1 VREYTAVK
9 QATRVATPPS
19 NVVFKELEAMAK
31 GHIQDWLQ
39 QLLEAEVTDFL
50 GRVKSERKGPVDGSP
65 GYRNGFGKPRR
76 LATSFGTMS
85 VQRPRV
91 RDTEDPF
98 ESKLLP
104 LFVRR
109 THELGAML
117 PELYLHGL
125 ARGDFEL
132 ALRGLLGDGAPLSES
147 SIDRLKAGWVG
158 EFAAWCRRDLSKLEI
173 VYVWADGIY
182 VKAGFE
188 KDKAC
193 LLVLI
198 GATRTGEKVLLALV
212 SGHRESEDGW
222 AEVLR
227 DLKARGLN
235 EPKLLCADGHLGI
248 WSAVGKVWPTC
259 AEQRCWNHKIRN
271 VADKLPQREQ
281 AEALKQLKAMPCAKT
296 KAEATRLRDQFVS
309 QFQRAHPKATK
320 CLLEDWERLVTF
332 YAFPAEH
339 WKHLRTTNVVESP
352 FATVRLRTDAAKRFK
367 KVENATALM
376 WKVLCVAEK
385 NFRKLNGA
393 EHLRDVLAGRTY
405 VDGVIVPL
413 KSAAEIKLAA

>member
-1 VREYTAVK
+1 VREYTAMK
-9 QATRVATPPS
+9 QPTRVAAQPS
-19 NVVFKELEAMAK
+19 NIAFKELEVMAK

-50 GRVKSERKGPVDGSP
+50 GRMKSERKGPVDASP

-76 LATSFGTMS
+76 LATSFGTLT

-109 THELGAML
+109 TEELGAML

-147 SIDRLKAGWVG
+147 SIDRLKAGWVS
-158 EFAAWCRRDLSKLEI
+158 EFTAWSKRDLSKLEI
-173 VYVWADGIY
+173 VYLWADGIY

-193 LLVLI
+193 LLTLI
-198 GATRTGEKVLLALV
+198 GVTRTGEKVLLALV

-235 EPKLLCADGHLGI
+235 EPRLLCADGHLGI
-248 WSAVGKVWPTC
+248 WSAVGTVWPTC
-259 AEQRCWNHKIRN
+259 KEQRCWNHKIRN
-271 VADKLPQREQ
+271 VADKLPEREQ
-281 AEALKQLKAMPCAKT
+281 AEAMKQLKAMPYAEK
-296 KAEATRLRDQFVS
+296 KAEATKLRDQFVS
-309 QFQRAHPKATK
+309 QYQKAYPKATK
-320 CLLEDWERLVTF
+320 CLLDDWERLVTF
-332 YAFPAEH
+332 YDFPKEH
-339 WKHLRTTNVVESP
+339 WRHLRTTNVVESP

-376 WKVLCVAEK
+376 WKVLRVAEK
-385 NFRKLNGA
+385 SFRKLNGA
-393 EHLRDVLAGRTY
+393 EHLRDVLAGRSY
-405 VDGVIVPL
+405 IDGLIVPL
-413 KSAAEIKLAA
+413 NSSVGTQLAA

>member
-1 VREYTAVK
+1 MKE
-9 QATRVATPPS
+9 ATRGSPRPS
-19 NVVFKELEAMAK
+19 NIAFKELEALAK

-39 QLLEAEVTDFL
+39 KLLEAEVTDFL
-50 GRVKSERKGPVDGSP
+50 GRVKSERKGAVDANS

-76 LATSFGTMS
+76 LAASFGTVT

-147 SIDRLKAGWVG
+147 SIDRLKAGWVS
-158 EFAAWCRRDLSKLEI
+158 EFAAWCKRDLSELDI

-193 LLVLI
+193 LLTLI
-198 GATRTGEKVLLALV
+198 GVTRTGKKVLLALV

-248 WSAVGKVWPTC
+248 WSAVGKVWPNC

-271 VADKLPQREQ
+271 VTDKLPLREHP
-281 AEALKQLKAMPCAKT
+281 EALKLLKAMPYAKT
-296 KAEATRLRDQFVS
+296 KADATKLRDQFVS
-309 QFQRAHPKATK
+309 QYQKAHPKAAK
-320 CLLEDWERLVTF
+320 CLLEDWDRLVTF
-332 YAFPAEH
+332 YAFPSEH

-376 WKVLCVAEK
+376 WKVLLVAERH
-385 NFRKLNGA
+385 FRNLNGA

-405 VDGVIVPL
+405 VDGKIVPL
-413 KSAAEIKLAA
+413 NSHTEIKRAA

>member
-1 VREYTAVK
+1 
-9 QATRVATPPS
+9 
-19 NVVFKELEAMAK
+19 MAK
-31 GHIQDWLQ
+31 GHIQEWLQ

-50 GRVKSERKGPVDGSP
+50 GRVKSERKDPVDATP
-65 GYRNGFGKPRR
+65 GYRNGFGRPRR
-76 LATSFGTMS
+76 LGTSFGTLT

-91 RDTEDPF
+91 CDTEDPF

-109 THELGAML
+109 TEELGTML

-125 ARGDFEL
+125 SRGDFEL

-147 SIDRLKAGWVG
+147 SIDRLKARWVG
-158 EFAAWCRRDLSKLEI
+158 EFEAWSKRDLSGLEI

-193 LLVLI
+193 LLTLI

-212 SGHRESEDGW
+212 SGHRESEEGW

-248 WSAVGKVWPTC
+248 WSAVGKVWPNC

-281 AEALKQLKAMPCAKT
+281 AEAVKQLKAMPNAKT
-296 KAEATRLRDQFVS
+296 KAEATKLRDQFVS
-309 QFQRAHPKATK
+309 KYQKAYPKATK
-320 CLLEDWERLVTF
+320 CLLEDWERLITF
-332 YAFPAEH
+332 YGFPKEH

-376 WKVLCVAEK
+376 WKVLRVAEK
-385 NFRKLNGA
+385 RFRKLDGA
-393 EHLRDVLAGRTY
+393 EHLRDVLAGRSY
-405 VDGVIVPL
+405 KDGVIVPL
-413 KSAAEIKLAA
+413 NSPTEIKLAA

>member
-1 VREYTAVK
+1 MKEAMRS
-9 QATRVATPPS
+9 RGLPS
-19 NVVFKELEAMAK
+19 NAAFKQLESMARE
-31 GHIQDWLQ
+31 HIQDWLQ

-50 GRVKSERKGPVDGSP
+50 GRLKSERKELVDAKP

-76 LATSFGTMS
+76 LATSFGTLT

-91 RDTEDPF
+91 RACEDPF

-109 THELGAML
+109 TDELGSLL

-132 ALRGLLGDGAPLSES
+132 ALRGLLGEGAPLSES
-147 SIDRLKAGWVG
+147 SIDRLKVRWQE
-158 EFAAWCRRDLSKLEI
+158 EFSAWSKRDLSELDI

-182 VKAGFE
+182 VKAGLE

-193 LLVLI
+193 LLTLI
-198 GATRTGEKVLLALV
+198 GATREGDKVLLSLT
-212 SGHRESEDGW
+212 SGHRESDEGW

-227 DLKARGLN
+227 DLKERGLN

-248 WSAVGKVWPTC
+248 WSAVTKVWPSC

-271 VADKLPQREQ
+271 VIDKLAKREQ
-281 AEALKQLKAMPCAKT
+281 AAALKLLKVIPYAPTRKE
-296 KAEATRLRDQFVS
+296 AERRRDLFVS
-309 QFQRAHPKATK
+309 TYVKRAPKAVK
-320 CLLEDWERLVTF
+320 CLLDDWGRLVAF
-332 YAFPAEH
+332 YDFPKAH

-352 FATVRLRTDAAKRFK
+352 FAAVRLRTDAAKRFK

-376 WKVLCVAEK
+376 WKVLRVAEK
-385 NFRKLNGA
+385 SFRKLDGA
-393 EHLRDVLAGRTY
+393 HHLRDVMAGRRY
-405 VDGVIVPL
+405 ADGKIIPL
-413 KSAAEIKLAA
+413 NSTTEKKRAA

>member
-1 VREYTAVK
+1 MKEG
-9 QATRVATPPS
+9 TRSRGPS
-19 NVVFKELEAMAK
+19 SSIAFKELESMARC
-31 GHIQDWLQ
+31 HIQDWLQ
-39 QLLEAEVTDFL
+39 QLLEVEVTDFL
-50 GRVKSERKGPVDGSP
+50 GRMKSERKGPVDARP

-76 LATSFGTMS
+76 LATSFGTLT

-91 RDTEDPF
+91 RDCEDAF

-109 THELGAML
+109 TDELGSLL

-147 SIDRLKAGWVG
+147 SIDRLKARWQE
-158 EFAAWCRRDLSKLEI
+158 EFSAWCRRDFSELEI

-182 VKAGFE
+182 VKAGLE

-193 LLVLI
+193 LLTLV
-198 GATRTGEKVLLALV
+198 GATREGDKVLLSLT
-212 SGHRESEDGW
+212 SGYRESEEGW

-227 DLKARGLN
+227 DLKERGLN

-248 WSAVGKVWPTC
+248 WSAVAEVWPSC

-271 VADKLPQREQ
+271 VADKLAKRDQ
-281 AEALKQLKAMPCAKT
+281 ASALKLLKAIPYAPT
-296 KAEATRLRDQFVS
+296 KKEAERRRDSFVS
-309 QFQRAHPKATK
+309 AYAKVAPKAVK
-320 CLLEDWERLVTF
+320 CLLDDWERLVTF
-332 YAFPAEH
+332 YAFPKAH

-376 WKVLCVAEK
+376 WKVLLVAEK
-385 NFRKLNGA
+385 SFRKLDGA
-393 EHLRDVLAGRTY
+393 EHLRDVLAGRRY
-405 VDGVIVPL
+405 ADGKIVPL
-413 KSAAEIKLAA
+413 NSTTQIKRAA